1 MSDNDVDKQ
10 VVDQLYWDN
19 SVQVADVGVTVDD
32 GWVTLEGSVPSY
44 SAKYTA
50 EDDAYLVDGVKFVD
64 NQLVVNYPTF
74 PTDKQIKEDVK
85 SALDW
90 DFALDSQRIKVSV
103 KDGTVKLLGTVDAY
117 WKKTLA
123 EDDAAKVNGVLYIV
137 NELAIVTTGKWS
149 DETIGKDIEEAMR
162 RNIFVDVND
171 VDVKVKKGKVT
182 LTGEVSNWAA
192 KDAAYSSALF
202 TAGVV
207 SIDNQITIS

>member
-74 PTDKQIKEDVK
+74 PSDKQIKEDVK

-90 DFALDSQRIKVSV
+90 DFALDSQKIKVSV

-123 EDDAAKVNGVLYIV
+123 EDDTAKVNGVLSIV

-182 LTGEVSNWAA
+182 LTGEVPNWAA

-207 SIDNQITIS
+207 SVDNKITIS